1 MKPKTRRPPNAAL
14 PEFARPEGLPFHPH
28 EGESNK
34 AFESF
39 LVYFDIG
46 SNRSFVKVATHTG
59 FGLATS
65 PTLEERAGER
75 RTFK

>member
-1 MKPKTRRPPNAAL
+1 MKPFDHQPAVNGAH
-14 PEFARPEGLPFHPH
+14 PECARPEGPSVKLPFQPA

-46 SNRSFVKVATHTG
+46 SNRSFVQVADHA
-59 FGLATS
+59 GLWRGR
-65 PTLEERAGER
+65 P
-75 RTFK
+75 